1 MSSTPTSNSDDK
13 APTPVDAEPKQA
25 TGKKK
30 KTPKQLT
37 PIMADPDQVIPAEP
51 AAVDQS
57 LQQGGKDAPKP
68 LKKTRKPTLMHPK
81 RELAANELIR
91 KTDPA
96 TLPSSTRYCE
106 PMPQFVGQ
114 ERAKQAIDTA
124 LSIPTPWHVF
134 ASGHSGLGKRT
145 MVLRYL
151 KSHAASN
158 PTPPDWVYVNHFTHA
173 RTPQAIKLEPGQAKA
188 FKAAIAALWKSLNTK
203 LAIKFRAESYDAQVD
218 QIRKKIAQQQ
228 NDAYQ
233 LLTRQAAD
241 RGLRLS
247 SDNDRHRFVAL
258 DDQDLSQ
265 TEPKDSANP
274 VLAKLKRS
282 ETTTAQPK
290 PVAESKPANK
300 TTEKN
305 PSAAGLDLKTG
316 AALKTDKSA
325 SAKAKG
331 AKASSQ
337 AERSSN
343 PFDSHGDQLIMEQ
356 KLQALTFDLE
366 DLEQEA
372 EDQIAALNG
381 RLALQVIDPL
391 ITQIK
396 QQFGANKP
404 LSDYLAAMQEDLA
417 EHIDSIINQSDEE
430 FLPGQFE
437 PTPLRYQVNI
447 MASNLPDSGAPVVF
461 EDMPTHYN
469 LIGHVEQITTMGTVT
484 TDFSLI
490 RPGSLHR
497 ANGGFLVLE
506 AGSLLEQPYAW
517 QGLKR
522 ALQSR
527 QIKLSSLEQMITLTG
542 SISLEPDTI
551 DLSVTVVLLGEP
563 ELYYEL
569 LEFEPEFN
577 SVFKIHADFN
587 SVMPRTP
594 QSEAQYASLIA
605 DMVKSHKLLNFSR
618 DAMAALIDEAGRE
631 AEHQNQISLHA
642 GQLNQLITEA
652 SALAAKAGARWV
664 SLKHIKQTLVSR
676 RYRLDYLRELFW
688 QDLQTGQQL
697 ISTQGASVGQIN
709 ALTVIAYADSEFG
722 MPARLSATAYPGNG
736 EILDVERD
744 VNLAG
749 NLHAK
754 GMLIMSS
761 YLRARFGP
769 KALHSFTGALTFEQN
784 YGQIDGD
791 SATLAEA
798 CALISA
804 LSNLPITQELAITGS
819 MNQFGEVQPIGG
831 INAKIEGFF
840 ATCELQG
847 LTGNQGVIIPKQ
859 NVQQLMLSEAVV
871 SAIKS
876 GQFKLLVIDHVD
888 QALELLLGKP
898 AGQLS
903 KKGNYTKGTVFGRVN
918 RRLLEW
924 SQLHDLPES
933 TDKAAEKKSR

>member
-1 MSSTPTSNSDDK
+1 MSSTSTSNSDDK

-51 AAVDQS
+51 VAVDQS

-68 LKKTRKPTLMHPK
+68 LKKARKPTLMHPK
-81 RELAANELIR
+81 RELSASELIR

-96 TLPSSTRYCE
+96 TLPSSTRHCA

-134 ASGHSGLGKRT
+134 ASGHNGLGKRT

-258 DDQDLSQ
+258 DDQDLRQ

-282 ETTTAQPK
+282 ETPTAQAK

-305 PSAAGLDLKTG
+305 PSAAGLDLKT
-316 AALKTDKSA
+316 DKSA

-331 AKASSQ
+331 ARASSQ

-356 KLQALTFDLE
+356 KLQALTFALE

-447 MASNLPDSGAPVVF
+447 MASNVPGSGAPVVF

-577 SVFKIHADFN
+577 SVFKIRADFN

-594 QSEAQYASLIA
+594 QTEAHYVSLIA
-605 DMVKSHKLLNFSR
+605 DMVKSHKLLNFNR

-871 SAIKS
+871 LAIKS